1 MSDETSWTDSEED
14 SLPIVK
20 IESQDAMDIADD
32 DGLAGAL
39 SNVQIA
45 AVFSEAHRFRR
56 TAPVAT
62 TWDETSDSESEAEII
77 GTIHRS
83 DQPWFDAHEC
93 KVVRELALDE
103 LLDEFED
110 AYDLDVPLKLRP
122 FMAKFQAKAVEE
134 LRQRLADRV
143 ATEFLLRD
151 VPGSARRP
159 EFDDWNQDVI
169 FPVKRQ
175 RAGSRPSDSPEF

>member
-143 ATEFLLRD
+143 ATEFLLSD